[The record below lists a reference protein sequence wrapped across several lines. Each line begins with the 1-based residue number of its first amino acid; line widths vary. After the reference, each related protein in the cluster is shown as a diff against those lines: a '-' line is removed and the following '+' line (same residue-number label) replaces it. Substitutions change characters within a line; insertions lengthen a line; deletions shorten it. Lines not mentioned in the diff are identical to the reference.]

1 MDNIKLLKIKGE
13 NLFGIACYNINLCLV
28 GNSIPA
34 FNGQMKF
41 IESIKLRHRANKY
54 KNKDD
59 KGGIAYI
66 TSAIKKGQ
74 TVLDI
79 GAHKAGYLYF
89 ILNQVGD
96 KGKVFAFE
104 PQSNLYQYITK
115 IKRLFR
121 WDNVTVE
128 HLALSD
134 TAGTV
139 TLYIPTNKVSKGS
152 SPGATIVEH
161 KDLTD
166 FGITEVVVTETL
178 DSYCNRKDI
187 KPDFLKID
195 VEGNE
200 LRIFQGGIDTL
211 KKYKPKIVLEI
222 EARHVGQEKVLETF
236 KFMKSLGFNGH
247 FIYGLNRIPL
257 SSFSFDKYQNTN
269 DTANYCNNFT
279 FE

>member
-1 MDNIKLLKIKGE
+1 MKL
-13 NLFGIACYNINLCLV
+13 
-28 GNSIPA
+28 
-34 FNGQMKF
+34 

-59 KGGIAYI
+59 IGGIAYI
-66 TSAIKKGQ
+66 NSTIQKNQ

-89 ILNQVGD
+89 MLKQVGD

-104 PQSNLYQYITK
+104 PQSNLYNYLKK
-115 IKRLFR
+115 IKGLFK
-121 WDNVTVE
+121 WDNVTIE

-134 TAGTV
+134 SEGSV
-139 TLYIPTNKVSKGS
+139 TLYIPTNKVSKAS

-161 KDLTD
+161 KDNPK
-166 FGITEVVVTETL
+166 FGTTEIVSTETL
-178 DSYCNRKDI
+178 DSYCHRYNI

-200 LRIFQGGIDTL
+200 LKIFKGGIDTL
-211 KKYKPKIVLEI
+211 KNYKPKIIVEI
-222 EARHVGQEKVLETF
+222 ETLHVGQEKVLQTF
-236 KFMKSLGFNGH
+236 QFMKSLGYRGYILH
-247 FIYGLNRIPL
+247 GLDRIPIKD
-257 SSFSFDKYQNTN
+257 FSFEKYQNTN
-269 DTANYCNNFT
+269 DRKNYCNNFT